1 MMSTE
6 RIDTFFKRLFFWK
19 SPRSEA
25 IFGFAWMISTLTL
38 MPFILFHGRLLFN
51 DDSLSFVHIPF
62 VITTIAATI
71 LLYLIGVI
79 FCTCGLY
86 PVLKSQFKSK
96 CLCASMAFFGAWNP
110 LFAGILMLIVLLKQ
124 KRFAAALFA
133 LGGSVLYVFIPTG
146 MSNPLPILFGGG
158 LCLMI
163 ALFGVEEEEKV
174 SLQFIF
180 PLTLAIS
187 SQIFLFCYDAK
198 LQFDIQEREDHLARL
213 IRRPLTI
220 DYYWERNDKGYPL
233 DTEPVKSFVAN
244 APEINFASD
253 PKSAV
258 AELERIKKEHPQFI
272 ASMNEFLNIPVSHIA
287 HAKPKDGLLTGVLS
301 PELNAFRRTKDILLM
316 KIYAAPENKAAVS
329 EANRDLIKL
338 RDWAIDGGELISY
351 LVAISLER
359 PRLEALGA
367 LLSTGKYTR
376 EEFAELVASPV
387 EWNQYLLYAFNS
399 EVVMF
404 KSVMEHLSTALA
416 AENIDLRQLEKF
428 VPHYLKVHFMR
439 DYRFAL
445 DSYIKLCSQEES
457 LSGMEKS
464 RYGKLNEAEIKR
476 NGYMLSAMLLPALD
490 RLFQY
495 SAAINDNRQMAL
507 IAYDVAEYRRKH
519 GKLPENLDFLPEKA
533 QSELHHQPF
542 MYEKTASGFRIY
554 SNTHNGKKPTDGEKR
569 YFYQVEI

>member
-1 MMSTE
+1 MSAENT
-6 RIDTFFKRLFFWK
+6 DAFFNRLFFWK

-25 IFGFAWMISTLTL
+25 LFGFAWMISTLTL
-38 MPFILFHGRLLFN
+38 MPFVLFNGKLLFN

-62 VITTIAATI
+62 VITTIAATF
-71 LLYLIGVI
+71 LLYLVGVV
-79 FCTCGLY
+79 FCCLGLY
-86 PVLKSQFKSK
+86 GILKKYFKSK
-96 CLCASMAFFGAWNP
+96 WSCSAIAFFGAWNP

-133 LGGSVLYVFIPTG
+133 LGGSVLYLFIPTG
-146 MSNPLPILFGGG
+146 MSNPLPILFGGAV
-158 LCLMI
+158 CLII
-163 ALFGVEEEEKV
+163 ALIGVEEESKL

-180 PLTLAIS
+180 PLALAIA
-187 SQIFLFCYDAK
+187 SQIFLFCYNSK
-198 LQFDIQEREDHLARL
+198 LQFDINEREEYLARL
-213 IRRPLTI
+213 IGRSLEI
-220 DYYWERNDKGYPL
+220 SHYWERNDKGYPL
-233 DTEPVKSFVAN
+233 DSEPVKSFVTN

-258 AELERIKKEHPQFI
+258 AELERLKKEHPQFI

-287 HAKPKDGLLTGVLS
+287 HAKPKDGLLTSVLS
-301 PELNAFRRTKDILLM
+301 PELNAFRRTRDILLM

-387 EWNQYLLYAFNS
+387 EWNQYLFYAFGS
-399 EVVMF
+399 EVILF
-404 KSVMEHLSTALA
+404 KSVMKNLSTALA
-416 AENIDLRQLEKF
+416 SENIDLRQLEKF
-428 VPHYLKVHFMR
+428 VPHNLKVLFMR

-445 DSYIKLCSQEES
+445 NSYIKLCSQEES

-464 RYGKLNEAEIKR
+464 RYGKLNEEEIKR
-476 NGYMLSAMLLPALD
+476 NGYLLSAMLLPALES
-490 RLFQY
+490 LFQQ
-495 SAAINDNRQMAL
+495 SAAIIDTRQMAL
-507 IAYDVAEYRRKH
+507 IAYDVAQYRKQH
-519 GKLPENLDFLPEKA
+519 GKLPENLDFIPEKTL
-533 QSELHHQPF
+533 SGLHHQPF
-542 MYEKTASGFRIY
+542 MYEKTKDGFRIY
-554 SNTHNGKKPTDGEKR
+554 SNTDKGKKPTEGEIR
-569 YFYQVEI
+569 YYYPVKM

>member
-1 MMSTE
+1 MSAENT
-6 RIDTFFKRLFFWK
+6 DAFFNRLFFWK

-25 IFGFAWMISTLTL
+25 LFGFVWMLSTLTL
-38 MPFILFHGRLLFN
+38 MPFVLFNGKLLFN

-62 VITTIAATI
+62 VITTIAATF
-71 LLYLIGVI
+71 LLYLVGVV
-79 FCTCGLY
+79 FCCLGLY
-86 PVLKSQFKSK
+86 GILKKYFKSK
-96 CLCASMAFFGAWNP
+96 WSCSAMAFVGAWNP

-146 MSNPLPILFGGG
+146 MSNPLPILFGGAV
-158 LCLMI
+158 CLII
-163 ALFGVEEEEKV
+163 ALIGVEEESKL

-180 PLTLAIS
+180 PLALAIA
-187 SQIFLFCYDAK
+187 SQIFLFCYNSK
-198 LQFDIQEREDHLARL
+198 LQFDINEREEYLARL
-213 IRRPLTI
+213 IGRSLEI
-220 DYYWERNDKGYPL
+220 SHYWERNDKGYPL
-233 DTEPVKSFVAN
+233 DSEPVKSFVTN
-244 APEINFASD
+244 APEINFAGD

-258 AELERIKKEHPQFI
+258 AELERLKKEHPQFI
-272 ASMNEFLNIPVSHIA
+272 VSMNEFLNIPVSHIA
-287 HAKPKDGLLTGVLS
+287 HAKPKDGLLTSVLA
-301 PELNAFRRTKDILLM
+301 PELNAFRRARDILLM

-338 RDWAIDGGELISY
+338 RDWAIDGGALISY

-387 EWNQYLLYAFNS
+387 EWNQYLFYAFNS
-399 EVVMF
+399 EVIMF

-439 DYRFAL
+439 DYCFAL
-445 DSYIKLCSQEES
+445 NSYIKLCSQEES

-464 RYGKLNEAEIKR
+464 RYGKLDEEEIKR
-476 NGYMLSAMLLPALD
+476 NGYILSAMLLPTLES
-490 RLFQY
+490 LFQL
-495 SAAINDNRQMAL
+495 SAAIIDTRRMAL
-507 IAYDVAEYRRKH
+507 IAYDVAQYRKQH
-519 GKLPENLDFLPEKA
+519 GKLPENLDFIPEKTL
-533 QSELHHQPF
+533 SGLHHQPF
-542 MYEKTASGFRIY
+542 MYEKTKDGFRIY
-554 SNTHNGKKPTDGEKR
+554 SNTDKGKKPTEGEIR
-569 YFYQVEI
+569 YYYPVKM

>member
-1 MMSTE
+1 MSAENT
-6 RIDTFFKRLFFWK
+6 DAFFKRLLFWK

-25 IFGFAWMISTLTL
+25 LFGFAWMISTLTL
-38 MPFILFHGRLLFN
+38 MPFVLFNGKLLFN

-62 VITTIAATI
+62 VITTIAATF
-71 LLYLIGVI
+71 LLYLVGVV
-79 FCTCGLY
+79 FCCLGLY
-86 PVLKSQFKSK
+86 GILKKYFKSK
-96 CLCASMAFFGAWNP
+96 WSCSAMAFVGAWNP

-146 MSNPLPILFGGG
+146 MSNPLPILFGGAV
-158 LCLMI
+158 CLMI
-163 ALFGVEEEEKV
+163 ALIGVEEESKL

-180 PLTLAIS
+180 PLALAIA
-187 SQIFLFCYDAK
+187 SQIFLFCYNSK
-198 LQFDIQEREDHLARL
+198 LQFDINEREEYLARL
-213 IRRPLTI
+213 IGRSLEI
-220 DYYWERNDKGYPL
+220 SHYWERNDKGYPL
-233 DTEPVKSFVAN
+233 DSEPVKSFVAN

-287 HAKPKDGLLTGVLS
+287 YAKPKDGLLTSVLS
-301 PELNAFRRTKDILLM
+301 PELNAFRRAGYILQM
-316 KIYAAPENKAAVS
+316 QIYACPDDKAAVS
-329 EANRDLIKL
+329 AANRDLIKL
-338 RDWAIDGGELISY
+338 RDWAIDGNVLISY
-351 LVAISLER
+351 LVAISIER
-359 PRLEALGA
+359 GRLEALST

-387 EWNQYLLYAFNS
+387 EWNQYLFYAFGT

-445 DSYIKLCSQEES
+445 NSYIKLCSQEES

-464 RYGKLNEAEIKR
+464 RYGKLNEAEIQR
-476 NGYMLSAMLLPALD
+476 NGYILSAMLLPALES
-490 RLFQY
+490 LFQL
-495 SAAINDNRQMAL
+495 SAAIIDTRQMAL
-507 IAYDVAEYRRKH
+507 IAYDVTEYRRKH
-519 GKLPENLDFLPEKA
+519 GKLPENLDFIPGKTL
-533 QSELHHQPF
+533 SGLHHQPF
-542 MYEKTASGFRIY
+542 MYEKTKDGFRIY
-554 SNTHNGKKPTDGEKR
+554 SNTDKGKKPTEGEIR
-569 YFYQVEI
+569 YYYPVKM